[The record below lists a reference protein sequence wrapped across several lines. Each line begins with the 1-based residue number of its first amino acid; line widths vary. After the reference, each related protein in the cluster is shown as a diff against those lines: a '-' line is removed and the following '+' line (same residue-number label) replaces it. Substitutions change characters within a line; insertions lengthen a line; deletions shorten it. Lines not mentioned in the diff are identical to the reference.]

1 MADSVDDRPRLEVIV
16 VDDEAPAREL
26 LREFLAAYSDLEVVA
41 ECANGFEAVKAVHE
55 LSPDLMLLDV
65 QMPKLNGLEVLELLD
80 SPPAVIFTTAFEE
93 HALRAFELH
102 AVDYLLKPF
111 SPERLAEALARARDR
126 LERGEKQPLAELAA
140 ARRPAGEPLR
150 RVLVREGARIHV
162 IPCREID
169 YVEAQDDY
177 VVFHAQG
184 RVLRKKQTLTELTGL
199 LPPESFVRIHRCYL
213 LHLER
218 LERLEPYSRGS
229 HVALLDDGTR
239 LPVSRSGY
247 RRLRDLL

>member
-1 MADSVDDRPRLEVIV
+1 MPDSTADRKRLKVII
-16 VDDEAPAREL
+16 VDDEAPARAL
-26 LREFLAAYSDLEVVA
+26 LSEYLADHPDLEVVA

-65 QMPKLNGLEVLELLD
+65 QMPKLDGIEVLELLD

-93 HALRAFELH
+93 HALKAFELH

-111 SPERLAEALARARDR
+111 SPERLAEALTRARDR
-126 LERGEKQPLAELAA
+126 IERHETQPLTELAA
-140 ARRPAGEPLR
+140 ARRPDGASLR
-150 RVLVREGARIHV
+150 RVLVREGARIHI
-162 IPCREID
+162 IPCPEID

-177 VVFHAQG
+177 VVFHSQG
-184 RVLRKKQTLTELTGL
+184 RALRKKQTLTELAGL

-218 LERLEPYSRGS
+218 LDRLEPYSRGS
-229 HVALLDDGTR
+229 HVALLRDGTR

-247 RRLRDLL
+247 RRLRELL